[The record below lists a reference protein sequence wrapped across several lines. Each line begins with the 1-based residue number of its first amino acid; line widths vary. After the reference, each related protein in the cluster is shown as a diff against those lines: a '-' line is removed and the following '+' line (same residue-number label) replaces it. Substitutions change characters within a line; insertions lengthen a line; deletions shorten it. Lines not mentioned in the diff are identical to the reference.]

1 MPSVAYHV
9 GAHVVHR
16 LPLSAG
22 KLGESLAG
30 RRGAADR
37 WVTWARTARAGGPL
51 VWVHAA
57 SVGEA
62 QAAAP
67 VIARLRRARPNTTCV
82 LTASSPTLS
91 RWPHRFG
98 AARLDFV
105 PLDEPN
111 PMARVL
117 EALRPSIL
125 VVSRG
130 DLWPELV
137 SQTFHRGIP
146 VAVIAG
152 AVRPSSRRLRWPA
165 RRIFASIVQK
175 LSWIGAV
182 AESDAVRWRA
192 LGARDVVSVTGDPR
206 HDAVLERCTIFEEIR
221 SLVQWS
227 RERSVI
233 VAGSVEHS
241 DQDILIE
248 AYRRV
253 STRHSN
259 AALLLV
265 PHEPGED
272 TIQRLTRKLD
282 EVTR

>member
-1 MPSVAYHV
+1 
-9 GAHVVHR
+9 
-16 LPLSAG
+16 
-22 KLGESLAG
+22 
-30 RRGAADR
+30 
-37 WVTWARTARAGGPL
+37 
-51 VWVHAA
+51 
-57 SVGEA
+57 
-62 QAAAP
+62 
-67 VIARLRRARPNTTCV
+67 
-82 LTASSPTLS
+82 
-91 RWPHRFG
+91 
-98 AARLDFV
+98 
-105 PLDEPN
+105 
-111 PMARVL
+111 
-117 EALRPSIL
+117 
-125 VVSRG
+125 VSRG